1 MSDALVHDD
10 MLDHK
15 SLRNAQHA
23 GHLCASDLSMGPDN
37 LHHRAAAISHDR

>member
-23 GHLCASDLSMGPDN
+23 RHLRAPDLPMDPHN
-37 LHHRAAAISHDR
+37 LHHAAAAISHDR